1 MFLRLRGLVNWF
13 RSDVW
18 FSLWVLP
25 CFIFNNSSNSIGDVF
40 IKKNVSRIFR
50 FYWVI
55 FILYTIFFFFDSIF
69 RIGLAGVLLPFIYMV
84 ASTLLALGVRYL
96 VYRHM
101 LVD

>member
-69 RIGLAGVLLPFIYMV
+69 RIGLAGVF
-84 ASTLLALGVRYL
+84 ASVYL
-96 VYRHM
+96 HGSIDTISIRCEISCV
-101 LVD
+101 